1 MLDIRKRVEGSKLI
15 LELSGEMDLSNHMA
29 FIHVT
34 EITNKA
40 DYDSSII
47 DMNNLKFIDST
58 GIRTLIDVSNELLK
72 NTNGNLKII
81 NISDD
86 IQEVFELLDIESVLG
101 KGVFL

>member
-1 MLDIRKRVEGSKLI
+1 MLDIRKKVERSKLI

-34 EITNKA
+34 EITNKS

-47 DMNNLKFIDST
+47 DMSNLKFIDST
-58 GIRTLIDVSNELLK
+58 GIRTLIDVSQKLID

-81 NISDD
+81 NISED
-86 IQEVFELLDIESVLG
+86 IKEVFELLDIESVLG
-101 KGVFL
+101 KEVFQ